1 MNRVSDLWAHR
12 ETTSNAPLLLRLL
25 RSGTVDRFTIER
37 RGGGGVG
44 TALMSVY
51 MSGLDAY
58 GFTDDWDG
66 AVVVVKEEEGV
77 QELMVRD
84 TMR

>member
-1 MNRVSDLWAHR
+1 
-12 ETTSNAPLLLRLL
+12 
-25 RSGTVDRFTIER
+25 
-37 RGGGGVG
+37 
-44 TALMSVY
+44 MSVY

-84 TMR
+84 AMR